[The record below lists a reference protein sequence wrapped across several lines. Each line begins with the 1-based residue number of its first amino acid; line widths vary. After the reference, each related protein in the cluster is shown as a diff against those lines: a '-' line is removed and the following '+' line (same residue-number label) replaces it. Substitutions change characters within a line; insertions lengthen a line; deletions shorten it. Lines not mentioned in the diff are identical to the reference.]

1 MLKLRQA
8 MPETRP
14 FTSLEGK
21 LLLAMP
27 GMGDPRFFKSVIFIC
42 SHTEDG
48 AMGIAINRPIDHLTF
63 SQLLQQLNIDTPAR
77 DDIPIH
83 AGGPVETGRGFVLHS
98 PDYTQNT
105 TLFIN
110 NGTVGLSATVEI
122 LKALARGKGPRSH
135 LLALGYA
142 GWGKG
147 QLESEIARNS
157 WLTVDATDPLIFSIP
172 SEEKWP
178 RAMAEIG
185 VDVSKLSAAA
195 GHA

>member
-1 MLKLRQA
+1 MTDA
-8 MPETRP
+8 AP
-14 FTSLEGK
+14 FSSLEGK

-27 GMGDPRFFKSVIFIC
+27 GMGDPRFVKSVILIC
-42 SHTEDG
+42 THTEDG
-48 AMGIAINRPIDHLTF
+48 AMGLAVNRPIDHLTF
-63 SQLLQQLNIDTPAR
+63 SQLLHQLNIDVPGR

-98 PDYTQNT
+98 PDYSQDT

-110 NGTVGLSATVEI
+110 NGTVGLSATVDI
-122 LKALARGKGPRSH
+122 LKALARGKGPRNH

-147 QLESEIARNS
+147 QLEHEIGRNS
-157 WLTVDATDPLIFSIP
+157 WLTVDSSDQLIFSVP
-172 SEEKWP
+172 PGEKWP

-185 VDVSKLSAAA
+185 VDVAKLSAAA

>member
-1 MLKLRQA
+1 
-8 MPETRP
+8 MPDTRS
-14 FTSLEGK
+14 FASLEGK

-27 GMGDPRFFKSVIFIC
+27 GMGDPRFVKSVILIC

-48 AMGIAINRPIDHLTF
+48 AMGLAVNRPIDHLTF
-63 SQLLQQLNIDTPAR
+63 AHLLHQLNIDAPAR
-77 DDIPIH
+77 GDIPIH

-98 PDYTQNT
+98 PDYAQDT

-122 LKALARGKGPRSH
+122 LKALARGKGPRNH

-142 GWGKG
+142 GWGRG
-147 QLESEIARNS
+147 QLEHEIARNS
-157 WLTVDATDPLIFSIP
+157 WLTVDASDQLIFSVAAQ
-172 SEEKWP
+172 EKWP
-178 RAMAEIG
+178 RAMAGIG
-185 VDVSKLSAAA
+185 VDVSKLSPDA

>member
-1 MLKLRQA
+1 MTEK
-8 MPETRP
+8 TP

-27 GMGDPRFFKSVIFIC
+27 GMGDPRFVKSVIFMC
-42 SHTEDG
+42 THTAEG
-48 AMGIAINRPIDHLTF
+48 AMGLAINQPLGHLSF
-63 SQLLQQLNIDTPAR
+63 SQLLQQLSIEAPAR
-77 DDIPIH
+77 DDIRIH

-98 PDYTQNT
+98 PDYAQDT

-110 NGTVGLSATVEI
+110 NGTVGLSATVDI
-122 LKALARGKGPRSH
+122 LKALARGNGPRNH

-147 QLESEIARNS
+147 QLEFEIARNS
-157 WLTVDATDPLIFSIP
+157 WLTVDATDQLIFVVP
-172 SEEKWP
+172 AEEKWP